1 MLLLA
6 ATLLIGCRNE
16 PYHPN
21 DSDNQSDTEQTASNQ
36 TENDSEKDDSNGT
49 PAEETNEDKIKKFA
63 QFIIDSE
70 YADAIEYYNSS
81 LLGNF
86 ELEVMAQDKIIAI
99 CNDINNKVLSGEYDQ
114 KTVQNEL
121 GVIDKIVEGTN
132 ATPDGYNQVLDSI
145 DFSLESKAAYSAATD
160 LESLKSYSDAI
171 KQYKLVIEG
180 DSNYASAQEAI
191 ERCTETLKNDAL
203 TQAAALVSENDYI
216 SAINVLNEAF
226 KTLPDESDL
235 QAKITVYEKSY
246 ISYVVSQANAAFV
259 TPASDYEAA
268 LNIINA
274 GLQYYPEDQAL
285 NEKKAYY
292 LSYAPVDLFDMK
304 AIRGNAEYANSDT
317 DTYLNK
323 YTKCFRGG
331 YTSEH
336 LDKSTDI
343 TFDLKEQYNIFTS
356 TVYGRSNSNSGRYA
370 EIKIYGD
377 GIILYE
383 KENIPDNTTRA
394 FDISIDVT
402 GISELRI
409 VINSKSYFNG
419 KTYIGGIGMTNMMLQ
434 RNI

>member
-1 MLLLA
+1 MKKSTLLAMLLLA

-160 LESLKSYSDAI
+160 LETLKNYSDAI

-203 TQAAALVSENDYI
+203 TQAEELVSENDYI

-259 TPASDYEAA
+259 TLASDYEAA

-274 GLQYYPEDQAL
+274 GLQYYPENGNL
-285 NEKKAYY
+285 SEKKAYY
-292 LSYAPVDLFDMK
+292 LSYKPINIYDLNS
-304 AIRGNAEYANSDT
+304 IRGEAYTVGSDT
-317 DTYLNK
+317 DTYGNT
-323 YTKCFRGG
+323 YTKCYICG
-331 YTSEH
+331 YYNVWARSA
-336 LDKSTDI
+336 DI
-343 TFDLKEQYNIFTS
+343 TYDLNESYNTFTA
-356 TVYGRSNSNSGRYA
+356 TIYGRSNDNNSEYA
-370 EIKIYGD
+370 YIKIYGD
-377 GIILYE
+377 DILIYE
-383 KENIPDNTTRA
+383 NNQIPDNTTKP
-394 FDISIDVT
+394 FNISLNVT
-402 GISELRI
+402 GVSELRI
-409 VINSKSYFNG
+409 LMEGNG
-419 KTYIGGIGMTNMMLQ
+419 EVSMTNTYIQKTVK
-434 RNI
+434 

>member
-1 MLLLA
+1 MKKSTLLAMLLLA

-21 DSDNQSDTEQTASNQ
+21 DSDDQSDTEQTASNQ

-132 ATPDGYNQVLDSI
+132 ATPDGYDQVLDSI
-145 DFSLESKAAYSAATD
+145 DYSLESKAAYSAATD
-160 LESLKSYSDAI
+160 LESLKNYSDAI

-180 DSNYASAQEAI
+180 DSNYTAAQEAV

-203 TQAAALVSENDYI
+203 TQAEELVSENDYI

-274 GLQYYPEDQAL
+274 GLQYYPENGDL
-285 NEKKAYY
+285 SEKKAYY
-292 LSYAPVDLFDMK
+292 LSYAPVNICDLES
-304 AIRGNAEYANSDT
+304 IRGEAYTVQSDT
-317 DTYLNK
+317 DTYGNT
-323 YTKCFRGG
+323 YTKCFICHW
-331 YTSEH
+331 SNEWA
-336 LDKSTDI
+336 DI
-343 TFDLKEQYNIFTS
+343 TYNLNGSYNLFTA
-356 TVYGRSNSNSGRYA
+356 TIYGRSNENDSEYA
-370 EIKIYGD
+370 YIKVYGD
-377 GIILYE
+377 DVLIYE
-383 KENIPDNTTRA
+383 NNQISDNTTKP
-394 FDISIDVT
+394 FDISLNVT
-402 GISELRI
+402 GVSELRI
-409 VINSKSYFNG
+409 LMDNDLGRAN
-419 KTYIGGIGMTNMMLQ
+419 IGMTNTYIQ
-434 RNI
+434 KTVK